1 PALQASNEARRIP
14 AITAARLHLAIEVVD
29 QPRDRQ
35 ISAVRSGLIE
45 TNAQVLTHPI
55 HGETEVELA
64 GVHGPPAVFHLP
76 RLRGALR
83 DRRDQRLDVEAGT
96 FPEVDRF
103 GEALNNAGDGNLI
116 GHFRQLTRSRR
127 THAANAARMAFDHR
141 LGMSEGGYI
150 AARHHGK
157 RAGFGSRL
165 TT

>member
-1 PALQASNEARRIP
+1 MKKVYIILALG
-14 AITAARLHLAIEVVD
+14 AAVYAFSRC
-29 QPRDRQ
+29 
-35 ISAVRSGLIE
+35 
-45 TNAQVLTHPI
+45 NK
-55 HGETEVELA
+55 
-64 GVHGPPAVFHLP
+64 
-76 RLRGALR
+76 
-83 DRRDQRLDVEAGT
+83 AGT

-127 THAANAARMAFDHR
+127 THAANAARIAFDQR